1 MKKFVWTVLATI
13 CACVAYAQEKDVTRF
28 LGIPVDGSKSEMIQ
42 KLEEKG
48 FQNDPSSGLLRGE
61 FNGRNVFISIVT
73 NKNKVYRIMIYD
85 KHGTSEAEVKIQF
98 NTLCRQFENNINYL
112 SAGDWYIPDDEQ
124 IAYEMTVH
132 KKQYQ
137 AAFYQRLQTS
147 SGKAFVNSEY
157 SKKLVWFKIFEMLG
171 EYYIII
177 YYDNEYNRANGEDL

>member
-1 MKKFVWTVLATI
+1 MKKIVWTMLAAI

-42 KLEEKG
+42 KLIEKG
-48 FQNDPSSGLLRGE
+48 FQSDPSSGLLSGE
-61 FNGRNVFISIVT
+61 FNGRNVFISVVT
-73 NKNKVYRIMIYD
+73 NKNKVYRILIFD
-85 KHGTSEAEVKIQF
+85 KHGTSDTEVKIQF
-98 NTLCRQFENNINYL
+98 NTLCRQFEDNINYL
-112 SAGDWYIPDDEQ
+112 SAGDWNIPDDEQ

-147 SGKAFVNSEY
+147 SGKAFANSEY